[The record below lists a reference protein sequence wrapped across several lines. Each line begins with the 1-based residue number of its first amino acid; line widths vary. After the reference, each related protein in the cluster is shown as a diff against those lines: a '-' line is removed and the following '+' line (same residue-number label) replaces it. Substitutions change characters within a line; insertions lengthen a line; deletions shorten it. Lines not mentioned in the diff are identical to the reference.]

1 MARYTGPKCRY
12 CRAEQTPLYLK
23 GARCASS
30 HCPFRKDSSAK
41 RSGLPGS
48 DPHIKGK
55 KPTDYGIQLREKQKL
70 KRMYCLLEKQ
80 FKITFADAA
89 RQAGKTGE
97 NMLILLERRL
107 DNVVYRLHFA
117 QSRNQAAQIISHGHI
132 FVNGKRCDIPSY
144 RVNIGDE
151 ISIRPQSQKST
162 IFRDNLGQY
171 TKKEN
176 NCVSWMSLDVD
187 AMKGVFNSYPLRSD
201 IPDLE
206 KINEQLVVEL
216 YSR

>member
-23 GARCASS
+23 GTRCMSA
-30 HCPFRKDSSAK
+30 HCPFRKDTSSK
-41 RSGLPGS
+41 KTGLPGA

-55 KPTDYGIQLREKQKL
+55 KPTDYGVQLREKQKL
-70 KRMYCLLEKQ
+70 KRMYGLLEKQ
-80 FKITFADAA
+80 FKLTFADAA
-89 RQAGKTGE
+89 RFSGKTGD

-117 QSRNQAAQIISHGHI
+117 ESRSQAVQFISHGHI
-132 FVNGKRCDIPSY
+132 FVNGKRCDIPSF
-144 RVNIGDE
+144 RVSVGDV
-151 ISIRPQSQKST
+151 ISIRPESQKHN
-162 IFRDNLGQY
+162 IFRDNLSQY
-171 TKKEN
+171 AKKEN
-176 NCVSWMSLDVD
+176 NCVSWMSLDTD
-187 AMKGVFNSYPLRSD
+187 AMKGTFNSYPLRSD

-206 KINEQLVVEL
+206 KINEQLIVEL